1 MRKFSLFVVLGL
13 LTGCMDSG
21 SDVSLPLR
29 NGPRDPIPQFPTTS
43 FEDPVEQENK
53 TVTGMY
59 SRTQAQVENYVD
71 YRLAGYDTTVE
82 NYQDLI
88 DLALWLTDGQQSQA
102 DIEAKYND
110 NKELMNQALYVVNKS
125 LRSCFGDS
133 ASAVAQCFISW
144 RDTAKGFDSVGQVLR
159 DNTQVLT
166 IDNAT
171 FNTLDN
177 VQLKFSIYGT
187 DSADAGE
194 IDSITIVS
202 DGAPVKYDRVGSNF
216 FMRTGRNDDE
226 LSIQTLTYN
235 SAGKKLGLSYS
246 DFGFYNIETKGFD
259 DISHVV
265 AYNVMF
271 AGGYDSKKIE
281 TNNIAENMKFRGNA
295 IGTVSKGDKNIIL
308 NDGTAYLDFDKDS
321 GTSTL
326 GADFSNWYDV
336 KVDNTGAIQFSN
348 YSNNA
353 NGYDFRLDA
362 DNAEGSTIQGTGA
375 DFHVNYY
382 GPTPENGIPTEA
394 TGLVRY
400 EEGVADGIKL
410 DMAFGVKK

>member
-1 MRKFSLFVVLGL
+1 MKKIPLFVVIGL

-21 SDVSLPLR
+21 SDVSLPLH
-29 NGPRDPIPQFPTTS
+29 NGPRDPIPQFPTTP

-53 TVTGMY
+53 TITGMY
-59 SRTQAQVENYVD
+59 SRTQAQVDNYID
-71 YRLAGYDTTVE
+71 YRLQGYDTSVE

-102 DIEAKYND
+102 DIEAKYNA
-110 NKELMNQALYVVNKS
+110 NKELMNQAMYVVHKS
-125 LRSCFGDS
+125 LKYCAGDN
-133 ASAVAQCFISW
+133 AAAVAQCFISW
-144 RDTAKGFDSVGQVLR
+144 RDSTKGFDSIGQVLR

-166 IDNAT
+166 ADNAT
-171 FNTLDN
+171 FNTLDD
-177 VQLKFSIYGT
+177 VQLKFSIADGS

-194 IDSITIVS
+194 IDSITIVT
-202 DGAPVKYDRVGSNF
+202 DGEPVEYNRLAGNMFTHFDKN
-216 FMRTGRNDDE
+216 TEEPTIN
-226 LSIQTLTYN
+226 ILTYN

-246 DFGFYNIETKGFD
+246 DFGSYNIDNQTMDNVKRA
-259 DISHVV
+259 V

-281 TNNIAENMKFRGNA
+281 TKNIAENMTFRGDA
-295 IGTVSKGDKNIIL
+295 VGTVSKGDKNIIL
-308 NDGTAYLDFDKDS
+308 SGGQAYLNFDKDA

-326 GADFSNWYDV
+326 NADFSNWYDV
-336 KVDNTGAIQFSN
+336 RVDNTGAIEFSQ
-348 YSNNA
+348 YKSNA
-353 NGYDFRLDA
+353 NGYDMHVSEEMA
-362 DNAEGSTIQGTGA
+362 TGA

-394 TGLVRY
+394 TGLVHY
-400 EEGVADGIKL
+400 EESVADGIKL